1 MGNGLPLP
9 EQGPRNGASTRPS
22 GSCRLWKGCA
32 VPEAVA
38 EHIHDLQQRLHTQ
51 VPGEVIKLQ
60 QNKEGFQTGGAKLQ
74 QPQKNNCGA
83 LAPAASQ
90 QSEERELGQGCS
102 SVGSCP
108 PGAVESNGATA
119 AGLRPH
125 FRAASLRCSGG
136 WSSICSPPGSP
147 WAALTRRWLCAS
159 PRPHLQ
165 LGGAGSKH
173 RQLDWP
179 RGRQQRRCRLLGR
192 ADGATP
198 LSRSWPAGLH

>member
-74 QPQKNNCGA
+74 QPQK
-83 LAPAASQ
+83 
-90 QSEERELGQGCS
+90 RT
-102 SVGSCP
+102 VG
-108 PGAVESNGATA
+108 
-119 AGLRPH
+119 H
-125 FRAASLRCSGG
+125 
-136 WSSICSPPGSP
+136 
-147 WAALTRRWLCAS
+147 S
-159 PRPHLQ
+159 PRQPASSQ
-165 LGGAGSKH
+165 KNGNWVRAVPQS
-173 RQLDWP
+173 
-179 RGRQQRRCRLLGR
+179 GRVLPGQ
-192 ADGATP
+192 
-198 LSRSWPAGLH
+198 